1 MNPYTVPDQS
11 FTLVG
16 VCIYAFNGII
26 PPHHLVDA
34 GLLKNQASSARM
46 ISNIIHGG
54 AFDNL
59 LAVFFKQSLG
69 ISTFSSSG

>member
-11 FTLVG
+11 CRLAGVG
-16 VCIYAFNGII
+16 VIAFNGIT
-26 PPHHLVDA
+26 PHHLVDA

-54 AFDNL
+54 AFGHL

-69 ISTFSSSG
+69 ISTFSSSA